1 MIKKILRLFTVN
13 IAILYFLPQIVS
25 SVLYLEG
32 AKTILFTAGVLA
44 IANIFARPLVKL
56 VMLPVNILSLGML
69 SWLSNVFILY
79 LTLYIVPGFIISPF
93 SFVGL
98 EYQGFTIPAWDFSY
112 FWTIVLVSFLISSVY
127 SVISWIFDI

>member
-1 MIKKILRLFTVN
+1 
-13 IAILYFLPQIVS
+13 
-25 SVLYLEG
+25 LEG